1 MEKITRTNDFIV
13 TKQKESFST
22 MIKLLLCDLVVTDS
36 SCENNLLQCRVRL
49 CTIYNRL
56 FPEISHWWELRV
68 PDCPFNGSHQIPW
81 CQSYPNHSAISW
93 NLSRNQ
99 WNWST
104 AETLVEIYED
114 DGSGYSNA
122 QCCRPQSCDWQCI
135 PAFPQFKISWE
146 SRGRELKRFML
157 ILGMQLHKLMDI
169 TTSM

>member
-68 PDCPFNGSHQIPW
+68 PDCPFNGSHQIP
-81 CQSYPNHSAISW
+81 
-93 NLSRNQ
+93 
-99 WNWST
+99 
-104 AETLVEIYED
+104 
-114 DGSGYSNA
+114 
-122 QCCRPQSCDWQCI
+122 
-135 PAFPQFKISWE
+135 
-146 SRGRELKRFML
+146 
-157 ILGMQLHKLMDI
+157 
-169 TTSM
+169 